1 MKSLKKALAIL
12 LCAVML
18 AGVMITG
25 VYAVRPQNA
34 HFFRPGMKVL
44 LPFC

>member
-18 AGVMITG
+18 TGVMITG
-25 VYAVRPQNA
+25 VSAVRPQMNSA
-34 HFFRPGMKVL
+34 TL
-44 LPFC
+44 